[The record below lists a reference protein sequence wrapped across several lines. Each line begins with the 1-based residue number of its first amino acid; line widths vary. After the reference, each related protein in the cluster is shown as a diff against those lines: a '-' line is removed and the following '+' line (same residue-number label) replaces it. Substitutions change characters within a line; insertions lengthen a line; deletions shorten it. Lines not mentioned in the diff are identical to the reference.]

1 MSVARLCCFQRC
13 FCGRE
18 ALLARTPLHISR
30 TSPSVQRYFRPSIYT
45 HSYPACF
52 DGRKTFGGT
61 EHPGMPPSGCFLCE
75 LFLGMLQLLSLSIG
89 SAVTCSLNGT
99 REVASWHTAKSHDS
113 PSPASDATL
122 LVWAEPGA
130 CSLSSETE
138 TTTPLRAVP
147 VTPMQMLELSR
158 RHTIQW
164 MFKRCP

>member
-18 ALLARTPLHISR
+18 TLLARTPLHISR

-52 DGRKTFGGT
+52 DGRKTYGGT

-75 LFLGMLQLLSLSIG
+75 LFLGILQLLSLSIG

-99 REVASWHTAKSHDS
+99 RRRRIMAHGEVARLPQPRLRCNVAGLGGARCLQ
-113 PSPASDATL
+113 PL
-122 LVWAEPGA
+122 LG
-130 CSLSSETE
+130 TE
-138 TTTPLRAVP
+138 TTTPGARSAR
-147 VTPMQMLELSR
+147 SSG
-158 RHTIQW
+158 HTHADARTLQ
-164 MFKRCP
+164 KAYYTVDV